1 MEKAKEYTS
10 EEQQWLTGNRLS
22 RFQNR
27 ITPSWIRDLGE
38 NEIFVFGSN
47 VNGYHG
53 GGAARFAMNNFG
65 AVWGNG
71 EGLQGSSYAIPTME
85 GLDNMQDAVKRF
97 YLFARAHENYM
108 FYVTPIAC
116 GIAGYKPEEIAL
128 CSSELHIWKMFFS
141 LCLFGKFSQ
150 IKCYNYD
157 YKRFSNDRSYRRKS
171 CRCRTNKKR
180 VGGDECKCCRQKLQG
195 Y

>member
-10 EEQQWLTGNRLS
+10 EEQQWLTENRLS

-27 ITPSWIRDLGE
+27 ITPSWIRDMGE

-97 YLFARAHENYM
+97 YLFAGSVN
-108 FYVTPIAC
+108 
-116 GIAGYKPEEIAL
+116 
-128 CSSELHIWKMFFS
+128 
-141 LCLFGKFSQ
+141 
-150 IKCYNYD
+150 
-157 YKRFSNDRSYRRKS
+157 
-171 CRCRTNKKR
+171 
-180 VGGDECKCCRQKLQG
+180 
-195 Y
+195 

>member
-10 EEQQWLTGNRLS
+10 EEQQWLTENRLS

-27 ITPSWIRDLGE
+27 ITPSWIRDMGE

-85 GLDNMQDAVKRF
+85 GLDNMQMPLNVF
-97 YLFARAHENYM
+97 
-108 FYVTPIAC
+108 I
-116 GIAGYKPEEIAL
+116 
-128 CSSELHIWKMFFS
+128 CSQELMKIICSM
-141 LCLFGKFSQ
+141 
-150 IKCYNYD
+150 
-157 YKRFSNDRSYRRKS
+157 
-171 CRCRTNKKR
+171 
-180 VGGDECKCCRQKLQG
+180 
-195 Y
+195 